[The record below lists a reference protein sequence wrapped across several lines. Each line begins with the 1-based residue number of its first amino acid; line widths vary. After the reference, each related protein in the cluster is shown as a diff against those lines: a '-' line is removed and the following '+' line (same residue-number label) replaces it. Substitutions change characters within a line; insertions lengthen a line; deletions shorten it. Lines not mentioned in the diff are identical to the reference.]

1 MPYGLNNFSIMWS
14 INLVLLRNINI
25 VNQLLLTKIL
35 YVLTAGVWSC
45 QDRMDVDQEE
55 ASLEQAEFYPL
66 DVKFDEDADVDESE
80 ESDDIDEMSQQWK
93 LVNTYLYLDSLT
105 VFIENPYSHSWNL
118 CKLV

>member
-1 MPYGLNNFSIMWS
+1 M
-14 INLVLLRNINI
+14 RNINI

-45 QDRMDVDQEE
+45 QDRMDLDQEE
-55 ASLEQAEFYPL
+55 ASLEKAEFYPL

-105 VFIENPYSHSWNL
+105 VFIENPYSHS
-118 CKLV
+118 

>member
-1 MPYGLNNFSIMWS
+1 MKKGGGKQKPCGLNNFSIMWS
-14 INLVLLRNINI
+14 INLVLMRNINI

-93 LVNTYLYLDSLT
+93 LVNTYLYWILWQYL
-105 VFIENPYSHSWNL
+105 
-118 CKLV
+118 